1 MMNGLRV
8 LKWKTQ
14 NCIKPESLYLHH
26 NSQFCTVLVC
36 LCLCQREREKER
48 ERRDNPLRKQSLT
61 SGPAGGGG
69 AGGQIGGH
77 IKGKIGGT
85 VRGQEGDR

>member
-1 MMNGLRV
+1 MMNGLKV

-48 ERRDNPLRKQSLT
+48 ERRVNCKEENERVDAGQSERKRERACF
-61 SGPAGGGG
+61 G
-69 AGGQIGGH
+69 
-77 IKGKIGGT
+77 
-85 VRGQEGDR
+85 VV